1 MALIFHLAENG
12 DNEQITENVANMII
26 TFIDYLMACFK
37 YLYEDDYHE
46 LDRLAIDLLKYK
58 DKITD
63 KFKDGFTINNLKQ
76 SNSKW
81 KRYSKELP
89 YIMDYLKE
97 QNILKIAGKNSKSY
111 DVFTWY

>member
-12 DNEQITENVANMII
+12 DNEQITEDVANRII

-46 LDRLAIDLLKYK
+46 LDRLAIDLLKDK

-76 SNSKW
+76 SSRKW
-81 KRYSKELP
+81 REKDERITRYFRIFERAELT
-89 YIMDYLKE
+89 
-97 QNILKIAGKNSKSY
+97 KNSY
-111 DVFTWY
+111 